1 MMNKEKK
8 VKYYSIRASVMW
20 LGVLLC
26 ALSIVCVTMLLFG
39 ERSGFHSE
47 TVYAEYGTIT
57 SELHDKEKCYLCGSS
72 DDSMMD
78 YYGKFDTIGIIG
90 LNQWHILDL
99 RLKEYDSEGNAVEKE
114 GSSNDYGSMQ
124 GVKYSVSATP
134 SRGMSNVTIE
144 STDGMFNERVVEQHL
159 CQECLDKV
167 TGTLARDVVKG
178 KEEYFPFCLVD
189 FETLELYPVQ
199 SEKHSYFIR
208 DYYVEVEQEESKV
221 FIQVYYLLERNIKQ

>member
-1 MMNKEKK
+1 MNKEKK

-20 LGVLLC
+20 LSVTLC
-26 ALSIVCVTMLLFG
+26 VLSIVCTTVMFLGKRNVLQP
-39 ERSGFHSE
+39 E
-47 TVYAEYGTIT
+47 TVYAEYGSIT
-57 SELHDKEKCYLCGSS
+57 SKLKDEEQCYLCGTS
-72 DDSMMD
+72 DECTMD
-78 YYGKFDTIGIIG
+78 YYRKLDTIGIIG

-99 RLKEYDSEGNAVEKE
+99 RLKEYDSEGNFVEKE
-114 GSSNDYGSMQ
+114 GSSSDYGSMQ
-124 GVKYSVSATP
+124 GVEYSVSATP

-167 TGTLARDVVKG
+167 LGTLARDVVNG

-199 SEKHSYFIR
+199 REKQSYFIR
-208 DYYVEVEQEESKV
+208 DYWVEIECGEE
-221 FIQVYYLLERNIKQ
+221 IEIAAYYLPEK

>member
-1 MMNKEKK
+1 M
-8 VKYYSIRASVMW
+8 
-20 LGVLLC
+20 
-26 ALSIVCVTMLLFG
+26 
-39 ERSGFHSE
+39 
-47 TVYAEYGTIT
+47 
-57 SELHDKEKCYLCGSS
+57 
-72 DDSMMD
+72 
-78 YYGKFDTIGIIG
+78 
-90 LNQWHILDL
+90 
-99 RLKEYDSEGNAVEKE
+99 EKE

-167 TGTLARDVVKG
+167 TSTLARDAVKG

-199 SEKHSYFIR
+199 REKHSYFIR
-208 DYYVEVEQEESKV
+208 DYYVKVEQEGSKV
-221 FIQVYYLLERNIKQ
+221 FIQVYYLPERI